1 MPRRER
7 KEIILENITVESVA
21 AEGKAIAHSPE
32 GIVIFIEYGVPGDV
46 LDVRVLRQKKNFIDA
61 AIVRIVQPSP
71 YRMEP
76 FCTHF
81 GVCGGCKWQH
91 LPYDMQLESKRL
103 QVFDQLKRLGHLD
116 IPEVSPTIPSAKTK
130 YYRNKL
136 EFTASNKRWVEKLEE
151 LDELPYE
158 ERQGLGF
165 HVGRFFDKV
174 LDIDR
179 CYLQPDPSNDL
190 RLFIRRYA
198 IEHDIAFYN
207 LRDNEGEFRNMFVRT
222 TDDGQVMLI
231 ICFAKIFDALFP
243 MLDAICDAFP
253 QLTSVYYLINSKLND
268 SIGDQEPILYKG
280 SDAIYETMEGLKFKI
295 GPKSFYQTNSSQAL
309 ELYTVAR
316 NFAGLSG
323 NEVVYDLY
331 TGTGTIAQ
339 FVSAKASKVIGIEYV
354 PEAIE
359 DAKINAKANGIDNCE
374 FFAGDMK
381 DVLTR
386 EFIEEHG
393 TPDVIIV
400 DPPRAGMHPDVVKTI
415 LFAAPKIIVY
425 VSCNPASQA
434 RDLQMMS
441 GDYRITDV
449 QPVDMFPHTHHVEN
463 VCRLERTEHK
473 TETENAD

>member
-1 MPRRER
+1 MSRKVR

-46 LDVRVLRQKKNFIDA
+46 LDVRVLRQKKNFMDA
-61 AIVRIVQPSP
+61 AIVRIVKPSP
-71 YRMEP
+71 CRMEP
-76 FCTHF
+76 FCSHF

-103 QVFDQLKRLGHLD
+103 QVYDQLKRLGHLD
-116 IPEVSPTIPSAKTK
+116 IPEVSPTIPSAKTQ

-151 LDELPYE
+151 LDGLPYE

-231 ICFAKIFDALFP
+231 ICFAKMFEGLFP

-253 QLTSVYYLINSKLND
+253 QLSSVYYLINSKLND
-268 SIGDQEPILYKG
+268 SIGDQEPILYRG
-280 SDAIYETMEGLKFKI
+280 ADAIYETMEGLRFKI

-323 NEVVYDLY
+323 SEVVYDLY

-339 FVSAKASKVIGIEYV
+339 FVSSKASKVIGIEYV
-354 PEAIE
+354 KEAID
-359 DAKINAKANGIDNCE
+359 DACVNAEANGITNCS

-381 DVLTR
+381 DVLTSD
-386 EFIEEHG
+386 FIAGHG
-393 TPDVIIV
+393 RPDVMII
-400 DPPRAGMHPDVVKTI
+400 DPPRAGMHPDVVKVI
-415 LFAAPKIIVY
+415 LEAAPEKIVY

-434 RDLQMMS
+434 RDLALLA
-441 GDYRITDV
+441 DKYCITAV
-449 QPVDMFPHTHHVEN
+449 QPVDMFPQTMHVEN
-463 VCRLERTEHK
+463 VCALVRK
-473 TETENAD
+473 

>member
-1 MPRRER
+1 MSRKVR
-7 KEIILENITVESVA
+7 KEIIIENITVESVA

-61 AIVRIVQPSP
+61 AIVRIVKPSP
-71 YRMEP
+71 CRMEP
-76 FCTHF
+76 FCSHF

-103 QVFDQLKRLGHLD
+103 QVYDQLKRLGHLD
-116 IPEVSPTIPSAKTK
+116 IPEVSPTIPSAKTQ

-151 LDELPYE
+151 LDDLPYE

-231 ICFAKIFDALFP
+231 ICFAKMFEGLFP

-253 QLTSVYYLINSKLND
+253 QLSSVYYLINSKLND
-268 SIGDQEPILYKG
+268 SIGDQEPILYRG
-280 SDAIYETMEGLKFKI
+280 ADAIYETMEGLRFKI
-295 GPKSFYQTNSSQAL
+295 GPKSF
-309 ELYTVAR
+309 
-316 NFAGLSG
+316 
-323 NEVVYDLY
+323 
-331 TGTGTIAQ
+331 
-339 FVSAKASKVIGIEYV
+339 
-354 PEAIE
+354 
-359 DAKINAKANGIDNCE
+359 
-374 FFAGDMK
+374 
-381 DVLTR
+381 
-386 EFIEEHG
+386 
-393 TPDVIIV
+393 
-400 DPPRAGMHPDVVKTI
+400 
-415 LFAAPKIIVY
+415 
-425 VSCNPASQA
+425 
-434 RDLQMMS
+434 
-441 GDYRITDV
+441 
-449 QPVDMFPHTHHVEN
+449 
-463 VCRLERTEHK
+463 
-473 TETENAD
+473 

>member
-1 MPRRER
+1 MSRKVR

-46 LDVRVLRQKKNFIDA
+46 LDVRVLRQKKNFMDA
-61 AIVRIVQPSP
+61 AIVRIVKPSP
-71 YRMEP
+71 CRMEP
-76 FCTHF
+76 FCSHF

-103 QVFDQLKRLGHLD
+103 QVYDQLKRLGHLD
-116 IPEVSPTIPSAKTK
+116 IPEVSPTIPSAKTQ

-151 LDELPYE
+151 LDNLPYE

-231 ICFAKIFDALFP
+231 ICFAKMFEGLFP

-253 QLTSVYYLINSKLND
+253 QLSSVYYLINSKLND
-268 SIGDQEPILYKG
+268 SIGDQEPILYRG
-280 SDAIYETMEGLKFKI
+280 ADAIYETMEGLRFKI

-323 NEVVYDLY
+323 SEVVYDLY

-339 FVSAKASKVIGIEYV
+339 FVSSKASKVIGIEYV

-381 DVLTR
+381 DVLTK
-386 EFIEEHG
+386 EFIQAHG
-393 TPDVIIV
+393 SPDVIIV

-415 LFAAPKIIVY
+415 LFASPKTIVY

-434 RDLQMMS
+434 RDLEVLCTKY
-441 GDYRITDV
+441 DITDV
-449 QPVDMFPHTHHVEN
+449 QPVDMFPNTHHVEN
-463 VCRLERTEHK
+463 VCRLVRK
-473 TETENAD
+473 CNN